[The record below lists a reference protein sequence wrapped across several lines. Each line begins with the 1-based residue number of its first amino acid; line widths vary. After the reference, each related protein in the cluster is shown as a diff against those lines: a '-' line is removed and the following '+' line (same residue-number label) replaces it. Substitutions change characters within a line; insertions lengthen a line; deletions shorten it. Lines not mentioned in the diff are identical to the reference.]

1 MHQRMPTSPIPEWL
15 ALLRESSLASVSP
28 TGATLDTLVAHS
40 SDACLVLDLDG
51 RILDV
56 NQRAEQV
63 LQRSRAA
70 MLGQWACDVL
80 PTACTTRFVVAF
92 HRLLTEGVPMQDETY
107 GPYLG
112 RWIAIRAF
120 HIERGVAVV
129 LRDVT
134 ERHHGQAATAHDL
147 LPNNAI
153 EETSSP
159 IEPRHPEI
167 FEHTHDGVVVLNLQA
182 GVIATN
188 AVFAAMLGYAAA
200 ALIGRSLVEM
210 VVVSDRATTMDHFHA
225 VLRGDTAPVIMPTL
239 TTAHNHTVSVQID
252 STLVRDAHGAPLYV
266 RSVFRAAGEPAHAEY
281 PQQESAVWLRSIME
295 SLGEGLLITDEHD
308 VVLYANG
315 RVTELTGYASDDL
328 LGKPMYTLLLPP
340 DEWPVG
346 LGNDQRR
353 ISGVTEQYEMPLLC
367 KDGNRRWININ
378 AAPLR
383 NSAGEVVATL
393 GVITDIDEHK
403 RMERRSAAFSA
414 LGQQLSSATT
424 AVEAARIIA
433 TAADDLIGWDAYS
446 LLLYNATDNT
456 LQSILDVDLINGAR
470 QEMHADGAVVTPG
483 PLTQRTLVEGPLLLL
498 PEQAQ
503 VELSTVTFGDEDRAS
518 ASLMFV
524 PIKRDEH
531 NIGVLTIQSYTP
543 HAYTAADLD
552 TLQALADHCSGA
564 LERIRAEA
572 QHTRVAQQHAAFSAL
587 GQRLSSATTTDAAAR
602 IIATV
607 ADDLLGWDAY
617 SLLLYNADTDLVS
630 PVLNMDIVNGVRQ
643 EAPLVFEGGS
653 PGSLSR
659 RALEYGPQLLLPEQ
673 PVVDVEDFVPF
684 GDEDRAS
691 ASLMFVPIKRDE
703 HNIGVL
709 TIQSYTPHAYTAADL
724 DTLQALADHC
734 GGALERIRAEAALRS
749 AEARYRDM
757 VENASDMIYVHDLRG
772 TILSVNAAVE
782 RLTGYTRAELIGK
795 NAARFVA
802 PEALPLVRAAF
813 NLKIGE
819 LHHVK
824 PFEIEIVCKDGARLP
839 VEISARLV
847 RADDTVV
854 ALEGI
859 ARDMRERKRAE
870 AIIRHMAFYDTLTNL
885 PNRVLFDEYLRHALA
900 LATQHHTALA
910 VLFVDL
916 DRFKLINDALGHHT
930 GDLLLEA
937 VPQRLLGCVRPGDT
951 VARMGGDEF
960 TVLLPNITSTDDAAL
975 VAQRLLDAL
984 TAPFTIGGHELFVS
998 ASIGISVFPADGGD
1012 AETLLKHADTAMY
1025 RAKEGGRS
1033 GYQFY
1038 TPAMNAATHKQHQLE
1053 QRLRRALERDEFR
1066 LVYQPRIDPHTGA
1079 LLGAEALLRWQHPEF
1094 GLIGPA
1100 DFIGVAEDTGL
1111 IMPIGLWVLRTACQQ
1126 AKAWRQTGAPLR
1138 MAVNLSARQF
1148 QHTNLA
1154 AQVAAV
1160 LADTGLPA
1168 HALEL
1173 EITESMAMHNA
1184 ERTVVVLRALKEL
1197 GVHLSVDDFG
1207 TGYSSL
1213 SYLKQFDVDTLKI
1226 DRGFVCDLPHDSA
1239 IAEAVLAL
1247 AHSLSMS
1254 VTAEGVETEE
1264 QLAFLQQH
1272 NCDEVQGFLIGKPV
1286 PADQFAP
1293 LFMQGNK
1300 VIRRHGAIGT
1310 R

>member
-134 ERHHGQAATAHDL
+134 ERDHGRAATEHDL

-159 IEPRHPEI
+159 IEPRHHEI

-239 TTAHNHTVSVQID
+239 TTAHNHTVSMQID

-266 RSVFRAAGEPAHAEY
+266 RSVFRAVGEPAHAEY

-295 SLGEGLLITDEHD
+295 SLTEGLLITDEHD

-367 KDGNRRWININ
+367 KDGSRRWININ

-403 RMERRSAAFSA
+403 RMARRSAAFSA

-503 VELSTVTFGDEDRAS
+503 VELSTVT
-518 ASLMFV
+518 
-524 PIKRDEH
+524 
-531 NIGVLTIQSYTP
+531 
-543 HAYTAADLD
+543 
-552 TLQALADHCSGA
+552 
-564 LERIRAEA
+564 
-572 QHTRVAQQHAAFSAL
+572 
-587 GQRLSSATTTDAAAR
+587 
-602 IIATV
+602 
-607 ADDLLGWDAY
+607 
-617 SLLLYNADTDLVS
+617 
-630 PVLNMDIVNGVRQ
+630 
-643 EAPLVFEGGS
+643 
-653 PGSLSR
+653 
-659 RALEYGPQLLLPEQ
+659 
-673 PVVDVEDFVPF
+673 F

-1247 AHSLSMS
+1247 AHSLGMS

>member
-1 MHQRMPTSPIPEWL
+1 
-15 ALLRESSLASVSP
+15 
-28 TGATLDTLVAHS
+28 
-40 SDACLVLDLDG
+40 
-51 RILDV
+51 
-56 NQRAEQV
+56 
-63 LQRSRAA
+63 
-70 MLGQWACDVL
+70 
-80 PTACTTRFVVAF
+80 
-92 HRLLTEGVPMQDETY
+92 
-107 GPYLG
+107 
-112 RWIAIRAF
+112 
-120 HIERGVAVV
+120 
-129 LRDVT
+129 
-134 ERHHGQAATAHDL
+134 
-147 LPNNAI
+147 
-153 EETSSP
+153 
-159 IEPRHPEI
+159 
-167 FEHTHDGVVVLNLQA
+167 
-182 GVIATN
+182 
-188 AVFAAMLGYAAA
+188 
-200 ALIGRSLVEM
+200 
-210 VVVSDRATTMDHFHA
+210 
-225 VLRGDTAPVIMPTL
+225 
-239 TTAHNHTVSVQID
+239 
-252 STLVRDAHGAPLYV
+252 
-266 RSVFRAAGEPAHAEY
+266 
-281 PQQESAVWLRSIME
+281 
-295 SLGEGLLITDEHD
+295 
-308 VVLYANG
+308 
-315 RVTELTGYASDDL
+315 
-328 LGKPMYTLLLPP
+328 
-340 DEWPVG
+340 
-346 LGNDQRR
+346 
-353 ISGVTEQYEMPLLC
+353 
-367 KDGNRRWININ
+367 
-378 AAPLR
+378 
-383 NSAGEVVATL
+383 
-393 GVITDIDEHK
+393 
-403 RMERRSAAFSA
+403 
-414 LGQQLSSATT
+414 
-424 AVEAARIIA
+424 
-433 TAADDLIGWDAYS
+433 
-446 LLLYNATDNT
+446 
-456 LQSILDVDLINGAR
+456 
-470 QEMHADGAVVTPG
+470 
-483 PLTQRTLVEGPLLLL
+483 
-498 PEQAQ
+498 
-503 VELSTVTFGDEDRAS
+503 
-518 ASLMFV
+518 
-524 PIKRDEH
+524 
-531 NIGVLTIQSYTP
+531 
-543 HAYTAADLD
+543 
-552 TLQALADHCSGA
+552 
-564 LERIRAEA
+564 
-572 QHTRVAQQHAAFSAL
+572 
-587 GQRLSSATTTDAAAR
+587 
-602 IIATV
+602 
-607 ADDLLGWDAY
+607 
-617 SLLLYNADTDLVS
+617 
-630 PVLNMDIVNGVRQ
+630 
-643 EAPLVFEGGS
+643 
-653 PGSLSR
+653 
-659 RALEYGPQLLLPEQ
+659 
-673 PVVDVEDFVPF
+673 
-684 GDEDRAS
+684 
-691 ASLMFVPIKRDE
+691 
-703 HNIGVL
+703 
-709 TIQSYTPHAYTAADL
+709 
-724 DTLQALADHC
+724 
-734 GGALERIRAEAALRS
+734 
-749 AEARYRDM
+749 
-757 VENASDMIYVHDLRG
+757 MIYVHDLRG